1 MDPSIL
7 DDSGHND
14 ILGSEDGLNVE
25 ATIDEH
31 LEETGFDLDS
41 NHWPVPRQSGPEVD
55 TVAPSPVVGQSS
67 TFNFENLLAHAIRN
81 VAESP
86 VQLPWESDEWACIFD
101 PTHDPLETLVPQF
114 EPKLKVPKLIHDR
127 PVCESNAPVDDP
139 SHALSQPLFTIA
151 VSRRKDQVWTEKR
164 EAELQRALMKWDTI
178 IRNWPDAWRCK
189 RELVACSAVNE
200 SMNLLG
206 DYLSG
211 KAPST
216 LVKRANSMVFLH
228 TTLQQLGF
236 FWPVG
241 EPDVYRIIKT
251 LHSSGNSTSRLK
263 SILEAITFCRYSFD
277 IEDLHPITVSKR
289 CLGATGGDV
298 ANKLNQAAPLT
309 VADIW
314 QLHLCLDTGDAWD
327 RVFSGAALFC
337 IYARARWSD
346 FIHGNCIRLD
356 VLDSTGQVAYADME
370 VQIHKTMKAAANKFK
385 FLDLVVSGSGFFG
398 NDWVRSWVDALN
410 NIGVDPFSNE
420 PGKTLMPAPAA
431 DGTALQRAL
440 ESDEASVWLRLML
453 GEKVK
458 RSESTR
464 QISSHSLKAT
474 LLSMAAKRGLKHE
487 DRLAM
492 GHHVH
497 PFKMADTYARDAQAR
512 TIRLID
518 KLLLEIR
525 AGYFNPDSTRAGRF
539 NKNYAPD
546 SSMDVG
552 AVSFFESEV
561 ESAALEAAVDETLDD
576 AVQVVEDDQI
586 DLEEEHFTSS
596 SSDSDAESLEY
607 NVDNVWSSNIAR
619 QGSSGVRA
627 IDGSGLDSPRVVF
640 GSVSQKWLAT
650 MFAAYCTDPPTGFG
664 KVGLQQLVSADKAM
678 WTILARELSTV
689 KPDNTGKRPL
699 DEAILKL
706 VHDPRVTMYMLSLP
720 NKGPATSVPTRPAST
735 PDMTPSAVQPKKK
748 ARPSKKNRHLDSL
761 QSAEEEFTFEWL
773 LTKVQKERKC
783 AAQSFGL
790 TNSEDLQFLM
800 DFIKQEAFNLCL
812 FHFAPPCGA
821 CSAARKRE
829 SPLEVQAKLKDGG
842 IAPPLQLRSE

>member
-1 MDPSIL
+1 MSVLRFKRSSWGVVLCCDADMDPSNL
-7 DDSGHND
+7 EDSGHND
-14 ILGSEDGLNVE
+14 FLGSENDLQGESTV
-25 ATIDEH
+25 DEH
-31 LEETGFDLDS
+31 LEGIGFDLDS
-41 NHWPVPRQSGPEVD
+41 NPWPVPQQSGPEVD

-67 TFNFENLLAHAIRN
+67 TFNFETLLAHAIQN

-101 PTHDPLETLVPQF
+101 PTHDPLEKLVPQF

-127 PVCESNAPVDDP
+127 PACELNAPVDDK

-189 RELVACSAVNE
+189 RELVACSTVNE

-236 FWPVG
+236 FWPVD
-241 EPDVYRIIKT
+241 EPDMYRIIKT

-289 CLGATGGDV
+289 CLGAAGGDV

-385 FLDLVVSGSGFFG
+385 FLDLVVSGSGIFG

-453 GEKVK
+453 GENVK

-474 LLSMAAKRGLKHE
+474 ILSMAAG
-487 DRLAM
+487 
-492 GHHVH
+492 
-497 PFKMADTYARDAQAR
+497 Q
-512 TIRLID
+512 
-518 KLLLEIR
+518 
-525 AGYFNPDSTRAGRF
+525 TR
-539 NKNYAPD
+539 
-546 SSMDVG
+546 
-552 AVSFFESEV
+552 V
-561 ESAALEAAVDETLDD
+561 EA
-576 AVQVVEDDQI
+576 
-586 DLEEEHFTSS
+586 
-596 SSDSDAESLEY
+596 
-607 NVDNVWSSNIAR
+607 
-619 QGSSGVRA
+619 
-627 IDGSGLDSPRVVF
+627 
-640 GSVSQKWLAT
+640 
-650 MFAAYCTDPPTGFG
+650 
-664 KVGLQQLVSADKAM
+664 
-678 WTILARELSTV
+678 
-689 KPDNTGKRPL
+689 
-699 DEAILKL
+699 
-706 VHDPRVTMYMLSLP
+706 
-720 NKGPATSVPTRPAST
+720 
-735 PDMTPSAVQPKKK
+735 
-748 ARPSKKNRHLDSL
+748 
-761 QSAEEEFTFEWL
+761 
-773 LTKVQKERKC
+773 
-783 AAQSFGL
+783 
-790 TNSEDLQFLM
+790 
-800 DFIKQEAFNLCL
+800 
-812 FHFAPPCGA
+812 
-821 CSAARKRE
+821 
-829 SPLEVQAKLKDGG
+829 
-842 IAPPLQLRSE
+842 

>member
-1 MDPSIL
+1 MSVLRFKRSSWGVVQCCDADMDPSIL

-164 EAELQRALMKWDTI
+164 EAELQRALMKRDTI

-189 RELVACSAVNE
+189 RELVACSTVNE

-263 SILEAITFCRYSFD
+263 SILEAITSCRYSFD

-346 FIHGNCIRLD
+346 FIHGNCVRLD

-370 VQIHKTMKAAANKFK
+370 VQIHETMKAAANKFK

-453 GEKVK
+453 EEKVK

-561 ESAALEAAVDETLDD
+561 ESAALEATVDETLDD

-607 NVDNVWSSNIAR
+607 NAP
-619 QGSSGVRA
+619 VR
-627 IDGSGLDSPRVVF
+627 IF
-640 GSVSQKWLAT
+640 Q
-650 MFAAYCTDPPTGFG
+650 PPTAPSGFHFMQHKRTRTLHLVDAKYPHG
-664 KVGLQQLVSADKAM
+664 TCCGRVLDQNFAEPSQLRWD
-678 WTILARELSTV
+678 
-689 KPDNTGKRPL
+689 
-699 DEAILKL
+699 
-706 VHDPRVTMYMLSLP
+706 
-720 NKGPATSVPTRPAST
+720 
-735 PDMTPSAVQPKKK
+735 SAVCHVC
-748 ARPSKKNRHLDSL
+748 RRHRM
-761 QSAEEEFTFEWL
+761 A
-773 LTKVQKERKC
+773 
-783 AAQSFGL
+783 
-790 TNSEDLQFLM
+790 
-800 DFIKQEAFNLCL
+800 
-812 FHFAPPCGA
+812 
-821 CSAARKRE
+821 
-829 SPLEVQAKLKDGG
+829 
-842 IAPPLQLRSE
+842 